1 MSRILIYEAR
11 STCDD
16 FSQLLAGHG
25 HEVVVCTGRE
35 ALFDQL
41 AKSRPDVLVYV
52 LGNLVF
58 DLGVLSG
65 LRRASATLPIILLGG
80 PAGLEARR
88 SVQEL
93 KPTYYGVFPL
103 DPAELSDAVN
113 GALEHHNG
121 RQPQAIRDH
130 LTQRQVSPKS

>member
-1 MSRILIYEAR
+1 MSRILIHEAR
-11 STCDD
+11 SSCDD

-25 HEVVVCTGRE
+25 YEVVVCTGRE

-41 AKSRPDVLVYV
+41 AKRRPDVLVYV
-52 LGNLVF
+52 LGELVS
-58 DLGVLSG
+58 DLGVLSV
-65 LRRASATLPIILLGG
+65 LRRAAVTLPIILLGG

-113 GALEHHNG
+113 GALVHHDG
-121 RQPQAIRDH
+121 RPTQTTRDR
-130 LTQRQVSPKS
+130 LTQQQLPPRS